1 MMYVV
6 MDQTENDLFTTECA
20 TADEAIKEA
29 DKQYSYLTD
38 ADKKKRTSFYVLES
52 VDPDEDSERHF
63 DGDIIKQYI

>member
-1 MMYVV
+1 MKYIV
-6 MDQTENDLFTTECA
+6 MDQTKTDLFTTECA
-20 TADEAIKEA
+20 TLDEAIKEA
-29 DKQYSYLTD
+29 DTQYSYLTD

>member
-6 MDQTENDLFTTECA
+6 MDQTKTDLFNTECA
-20 TADEAIKEA
+20 TLDEAIKEA
-29 DKQYSYLTD
+29 DKQFAYLTN
-38 ADKKKRTSFYVLES
+38 AEKKQRTAFFVLES